1 MSKIQLPPNTTL
13 YPVPVVLIT
22 CGQGEQTNVFT
33 VNRIASC
40 NAEPPMI
47 CISVRPGRASHALIE
62 DQREFVVNIPW
73 PEMELVTDFVGSTT
87 LPETDKWQ
95 ETGLTPFQA
104 EQIKA
109 PLLAECPVNLECQV
123 IQQVRLPSHSLFIAE
138 VLAMHAD
145 PAVLNSRGEV
155 DLAKVKG
162 GLAYRSAVVRER
174 PVENFRPEGL
184 LNRMRRWRTNNKK
197 ESLEKRKLA

>member
-1 MSKIQLPPNTTL
+1 MSKVQLPPNTTL

-22 CGQGEQTNVFT
+22 CGHGERANVFT

-62 DQREFVVNIPW
+62 DQREFVVNVPW
-73 PEMELVTDFVGSTT
+73 PEMEVVSDFVGSTT
-87 LPETDKWQ
+87 ARETDKWL
-95 ETGLTPFQA
+95 ETGLTPTKA
-104 EQIKA
+104 ERVKA

-123 IQQVRLPSHSLFIAE
+123 IQQIRLPSHSLFIAE
-138 VLAMHAD
+138 VVGMHAD

-174 PVENFRPEGL
+174 PVDHFRPESL
-184 LNRMRRWRTNNKK
+184 HAQVHTWRKQKN
-197 ESLEKRKLA
+197 LEG